1 MILFTVAVGLVRI
14 LGGPGDVDRM
24 MAAQL
29 IGTGGIGS
37 LLLIAAATGARGV
50 EDVALGLALLAAFAS
65 AAFVNSGA
73 PAEDSDAADGPMSF
87 VDLFSIVAIG
97 AGAFFFLAGTV
108 GLLRFPDALSRL
120 HALTKADNLGLG
132 LIVLGLLPRAESPLA
147 AFKLVAIWALV
158 QLAGAT
164 TAQLVG
170 RARAAQGNG
179 RMSVLQALDIG
190 LAFLVFAV
198 AAWTIFARGAFAATV
213 GYVVYGL
220 LLSLVWIRLFAVD
233 VALTEA
239 AIGSGVTGVLLIG
252 AAARLRG
259 AETEDEKSLSGLPR
273 LFAAVLCILV
283 ALALAWVVLLFPDEG
298 PSLAPQSM
306 QHLPETGL
314 GNPVTAV
321 LIAYRAFDTMLEK
334 VVLVLAV
341 VGVWSLAVD
350 RYWGGA
356 PGEARAERPEPTLAL
371 LAQVLAPLGILV
383 GVHIF
388 WVGADEPGGA
398 FQGGAIL
405 AAMWIIVM
413 MARLTEAPPTSA
425 FWLRLAL
432 VAGPLVFLVA
442 GVAGAIFAGGFFAYP
457 PGFAKPVILFI
468 EAFMVLSIAVTLPML
483 VAGPPRREP
492 KVDGS
497 P

>member
-1 MILFTVAVGLVRI
+1 
-14 LGGPGDVDRM
+14 
-24 MAAQL
+24 
-29 IGTGGIGS
+29 
-37 LLLIAAATGARGV
+37 
-50 EDVALGLALLAAFAS
+50 
-65 AAFVNSGA
+65 
-73 PAEDSDAADGPMSF
+73 
-87 VDLFSIVAIG
+87 
-97 AGAFFFLAGTV
+97 
-108 GLLRFPDALSRL
+108 
-120 HALTKADNLGLG
+120 
-132 LIVLGLLPRAESPLA
+132 
-147 AFKLVAIWALV
+147 
-158 QLAGAT
+158 
-164 TAQLVG
+164 
-170 RARAAQGNG
+170 
-179 RMSVLQALDIG
+179 MSVLQALDIG
-190 LAFLVFAV
+190 LGFLVFAV
-198 AAWTIFARGAFAATV
+198 AAWTVFARGAFAATV

-259 AETEDEKSLSGLPR
+259 SETAADEKSLSGLPR
-273 LFAAVLCILV
+273 VFTAGLSLLV
-283 ALALAWVVLLFPDEG
+283 ALALAGVVLLFPDQG
-298 PSLAPQSM
+298 PSLASQSM

-341 VGVWSLAVD
+341 VGVWSLAAD

-356 PGEARAERPEPTLAL
+356 PGEPRAERPEPTLAL
-371 LAQVLAPLGILV
+371 LAQALAPLGILV
-383 GVHIF
+383 GVHVF

-413 MARLTEAPPTSA
+413 MARLTEAPSTSA

-432 VAGPLVFLVA
+432 IAGPLVFLIA
-442 GVAGAIFAGGFFAYP
+442 GVGGAVFAGSFFAYP

-468 EAFMVLSIAVTLPML
+468 EAFMVLSIAVNLPMM

-492 KVDGS
+492 KR
-497 P
+497 

>member
-1 MILFTVAVGLVRI
+1 
-14 LGGPGDVDRM
+14 
-24 MAAQL
+24 
-29 IGTGGIGS
+29 
-37 LLLIAAATGARGV
+37 
-50 EDVALGLALLAAFAS
+50 
-65 AAFVNSGA
+65 
-73 PAEDSDAADGPMSF
+73 
-87 VDLFSIVAIG
+87 
-97 AGAFFFLAGTV
+97 
-108 GLLRFPDALSRL
+108 
-120 HALTKADNLGLG
+120 
-132 LIVLGLLPRAESPLA
+132 
-147 AFKLVAIWALV
+147 
-158 QLAGAT
+158 
-164 TAQLVG
+164 
-170 RARAAQGNG
+170 
-179 RMSVLQALDIG
+179 
-190 LAFLVFAV
+190 
-198 AAWTIFARGAFAATV
+198 
-213 GYVVYGL
+213 
-220 LLSLVWIRLFAVD
+220 

-259 AETEDEKSLSGLPR
+259 AEAEDEKSLSGASR
-273 LFAAVLCILV
+273 LLVAALCVLV

-341 VGVWSLAVD
+341 VGVWSLAAD

-356 PGEARAERPEPTLAL
+356 PGETRAERPEPTLAF

-413 MARLTEAPPTSA
+413 MARLTEAPSTSA
-425 FWLRLAL
+425 SWLRLAL
-432 VAGPLVFLVA
+432 IAGPLVFLIA
-442 GVAGAIFAGGFFAYP
+442 GVGGAIFAGGFFAYP
-457 PGFAKPVILFI
+457 PGFAKPAILFI
-468 EAFMVLSIAVTLPML
+468 EAFMVLSIAVSLPML
-483 VAGPPRREP
+483 AAGPPRREP

-497 P
+497 R